1 MKASV
6 TNLKQEKKELAAEGE
21 RLQQK
26 LDQAVAEAST
36 LQQNSLKASTE
47 MMGQLKQL
55 EAQH

>member
-26 LDQAVAEAST
+26 LDQAVAEAAT